1 VRRAVFSLC
10 LAFGATLAGA
20 FDGAYSEDSYPNRTV
35 RIISPYAAGGTPDT
49 VARIV
54 AEQLTQRLDRNFV
67 VENRT
72 GANGTI
78 ASEYVASGPADGY
91 TLLLASDGP
100 IVIMPL
106 LRPGNDP
113 LKRLVPVNLVGES
126 AFVLLARTDLPVKT
140 LDDVIKLA
148 KQRRLSFGSA
158 GVGSQHHL
166 AGELLKSRAAIDL
179 VHVPY
184 KGSAEA
190 LTDLVGKRI
199 DLLFGGIPPSL
210 PFIKAGSVRPIAVT
224 SEVRSSELPDVPT
237 FAELGFPG
245 YKVAFWAGIMA
256 PAGTPVPIINKLD
269 EAITTSLNSAAVLA
283 RFRQIGV
290 DPLNIGPDGFAK
302 RLQSDKTMWSALI
315 SQTGGRIQ

>member
-1 VRRAVFSLC
+1 VV
-10 LAFGATLAGA
+10 LALAGRA
-20 FDGAYSEDSYPNRTV
+20 ELARAQSDYPSHTV

-54 AEQLTQRLDRNFV
+54 AEQLTQRLHQSFI

-78 ASEYVASGPADGY
+78 ASEYVGASPADGY

-106 LRPGNDP
+106 LRVGGDP
-113 LKRLVPVNLVGES
+113 LKKLVPVNLAGES
-126 AFVLLARTDLPVKT
+126 AFVLMARTDLPVKT

-148 KQRRLSFGSA
+148 KTQQLTFGSA

-166 AGELLKSRAAIDL
+166 AGELLKSRAHIDL

-210 PFIKAGSVRPIAVT
+210 PFIKAGSVRAIAVT
-224 SEVRSSELPDVPT
+224 SEVRSKKLPDVPT

-245 YKVAFWAGIMA
+245 YRVAFWAGIMA
-256 PAGTPVPIINKLD
+256 PAGTPAPIIKKLNESIT
-269 EAITTSLNSAAVLA
+269 EALKSPDVLA
-283 RFRQIGV
+283 RFEKIGV
-290 DPLNIGPDGFAK
+290 DPLNYGPDEFAK
-302 RLQSDKTMWSALI
+302 RLQSDKAMWAALI
-315 SQTGGRIQ
+315 SQTGLRMK

>member
-1 VRRAVFSLC
+1 VRRSVLCLC

-20 FDGAYSEDSYPNRTV
+20 LDAAYSEDGYPNRTV

-54 AEQLTQRLDRNFV
+54 AKQLTQRLHRSFV

-113 LKRLVPVNLVGES
+113 LKRLVPVNLAGES

-190 LTDLVGKRI
+190 LTDVVGKRI

-210 PFIKAGSVRPIAVT
+210 PFIKEGSVRPIAVT

-315 SQTGGRIQ
+315 NQTGGRIQ